1 LLPLVVAGAALLP
14 GATIEG
20 IVKDASGRP
29 LENARIDH
37 VGKMVVVAATDLAIK
52 PSADEIRTDAEGH
65 FRVITSTPAFVVRKP
80 GYESERIRVNG
91 DQKLDV
97 VLRPISSTS
106 RCRLSP
112 PPAFKTKAA
121 NDVDYSATW
130 YYIPTKTGEQ
140 GIISGSGPTYSWGAP
155 SDRDVWTS
163 VEYSE
168 FMYESGVVDATGHS
182 ADGKY
187 WRIKSIFGSAAQYY
201 NQTRETAEQLD
212 CVMDRVSINLR

>member
-1 LLPLVVAGAALLP
+1 MPGRTLHEIASQNMRWLPPGLLPLVVAGAALLP

-37 VGKMVVVAATDLAIK
+37 KGKMVVVAATDLAIK
-52 PSADEIRTDAEGH
+52 PSADEIRTDAQGH
-65 FRVITSTPAFVVRKP
+65 FRVTTSTPAFVVRKP

-91 DQKLDV
+91 DQKLDI

-106 RCRLSP
+106 RCKLSP
-112 PPAFKTKAA
+112 LPAFKTKAA
-121 NDVDYSATW
+121 NDVDYAATW
-130 YYIPTKTGEQ
+130 YYIQTKTGEQ

-155 SDRDVWTS
+155 SDRDVWTF

-168 FMYESGVVDATGHS
+168 FMYASGVIDAAGHL
-182 ADGKY
+182 
-187 WRIKSIFGSAAQYY
+187 GS
-201 NQTRETAEQLD
+201 
-212 CVMDRVSINLR
+212 